1 MNVIVDCFYIYVF
14 LEYVMFC
21 DKVCF
26 VKLCFYDYEM
36 IMFLN
41 VRILNLGGYNYVKVF
56 NFYLFLY
63 YYNIMFIKIFSYMFL
78 IFEFFI
84 K

>member
-1 MNVIVDCFYIYVF
+1 MNGIVDSFYILVF
-14 LEYVMFC
+14 LKYVMFC

-41 VRILNLGGYNYVKVF
+41 VRILNLGGYNYV
-56 NFYLFLY
+56 
-63 YYNIMFIKIFSYMFL
+63 
-78 IFEFFI
+78 
-84 K
+84 

>member
-1 MNVIVDCFYIYVF
+1 MNVIVDCFYILVF
-14 LEYVMFC
+14 LEYVTFC

-41 VRILNLGGYNYVKVF
+41 VRILNLGGYNY
-56 NFYLFLY
+56 LFLY
-63 YYNIMFIKIFSYMFL
+63 YYNIMFIKIFSYMIL